1 MDSLDKINSLIK
13 YFTNLQ
19 NIVKSDEKL
28 SKIIID
34 YITTIISHI
43 KVIDEESNEIPD
55 NIKLNLLI
63 YTEQSDNDSDSEF
76 ISSYETD
83 TDDDETINDRI
94 ILSKYDNNIII
105 HNIYDDNI
113 NL

>member
-76 ISSYETD
+76 NDKLVAGIPKDVKVAHKYGLV
-83 TDDDETINDRI
+83 DE
-94 ILSKYDNNIII
+94 IL
-105 HNIYDDNI
+105 
-113 NL
+113 